1 VSSYSLTDAARI
13 CRVPASRLRAWER
26 MALLRA
32 EDALR
37 APVRFEFRDL
47 VSVRRLRAL
56 LERGVPLRQIRRGV
70 QAVRAHLPGI
80 DRPLEAI
87 DVWLPG
93 SRHVVLRAEGLLAEP
108 DGQLVLDLARPSPR
122 RVMAIEPRPP
132 AGGEAA
138 REPGER
144 SVEAWFE
151 IGCGLDADRETWGE
165 AAEAYQRA
173 LALDPSHAD
182 SHCNLG
188 SIYYNQGRRA
198 QAGACFE
205 RALEADPR
213 HVEANLNLATV
224 LEEEER
230 FETALRHYKRALETD
245 PRFADAHVSLALL
258 YERLG
263 LRRTARGHW
272 RRYLQLEPAG
282 TWADVA
288 RRHLGA

>member
-1 VSSYSLTDAARI
+1 
-13 CRVPASRLRAWER
+13 

-32 EDALR
+32 QAAAR

-70 QAVRAHLPGI
+70 QAVRAQLPGV

-87 DVWLPG
+87 EVLAPG
-93 SRHVVLRAEGLLAEP
+93 SPHVVVRAEGLLAEP
-108 DGQLVLDLARPSPR
+108 DGQLVLDFAHAPAR
-122 RVMAIEPRPP
+122 RVMAIPPRGT
-132 AGGEAA
+132 AGAPDA
-138 REPGER
+138 REPAER
-144 SVEAWFE
+144 GVEEWFE
-151 IGCGLDADRETWGE
+151 IGCRLDSDRETWGE
-165 AAEAYQRA
+165 AAQAYQRA
-173 LALDPSHAD
+173 LALDPGHAD
-182 SHCNLG
+182 SQCNLG

-198 QAGACFE
+198 QARECFE
-205 RALEADPR
+205 RALESDPR

-230 FETALRHYKRALETD
+230 FESALRHYKRALETD

-272 RRYLQLEPAG
+272 RHYLQLDPAG